1 MSQLPADLSS
11 LDAPERIKALR
22 GRLLERGPDP
32 ELQALVQELA
42 VVLRFPTALVSLVL
56 QDTQFFK
63 AHVGLPADLAAT
75 QATDR
80 CTSFCQFVTA
90 ADRPMTISDSH
101 QEPMLPR
108 DLIERYGIRAYHGAP
123 LHVDGQVVGSLC
135 VTDQAPRQLSEVE
148 LLQLQRLADRA
159 SARLQVL
166 AGTDD
171 DGGGEEL
178 ALAEMQA
185 PLRLAQA
192 FAEGKLTDLEFAR
205 GSGALETLSGRRR

>member
-1 MSQLPADLSS
+1 MSPLPVDLSS
-11 LDAPERIKALR
+11 LDAPDRLKALR
-22 GRLLERGPDP
+22 GRLLERESDP

-42 VVLRFPTALVSLVL
+42 VRLRFPTALVSLVL

-63 AHVGLPADLAAT
+63 AHVGLPVDLAAT

-90 ADRPMTISDSH
+90 ADRPLTISDSH
-101 QEPMLPR
+101 QEPLLPR

-135 VTDQAPRQLSEVE
+135 VTDQQPRQLSDDE
-148 LLQLQRLADRA
+148 LAQLQRLADRA

-166 AGTDD
+166 ASTGDP
-171 DGGGEEL
+171 GGAEAL
-178 ALAEMQA
+178 ALSEMQA
-185 PLRLAQA
+185 PLRLTQA
-192 FAEGKLTDLEFAR
+192 FAEGKLTEEEFDR
-205 GSGALETLSGRRR
+205 GSGALKTLSGRLP

>member
-1 MSQLPADLSS
+1 MSQLPVDLSS
-11 LDAPERIKALR
+11 LDSTDRLNALR
-22 GRLLERGPDP
+22 GRLLERGADP

-42 VVLRFPTALVSLVL
+42 RVLRFPTAMVSLVL

-63 AHVGLPADLAAT
+63 AHVGLPPDLAAA

-90 ADRPMTISDSH
+90 SDRPLTISDSH
-101 QEPMLPR
+101 QEPLLPR

-135 VTDQAPRQLSEVE
+135 VTDQEPRQLSDDE
-148 LLQLQRLADRA
+148 LVQLQRLADRA

-166 AGTDD
+166 AVAGDQN
-171 DGGGEEL
+171 GGDTL

-185 PLRLAQA
+185 PLRLAEA
-192 FAEGKLTDLEFAR
+192 FAEGKLTEEEFDR
-205 GSGALETLSGRRR
+205 GSGALKTLSGRPR